1 MPGMFENLTVERL
14 TLHHVFKRAPGGE
27 RVTPI
32 YARSVFRPEGDIKRL
47 IEQRL
52 VKAVANQSKAMTVDI
67 VKTGADT
74 TFQLGRQAAF
84 ASEDEF
90 IRLSTRITDAL
101 ADAQTTQ
108 VPPEGFLFIIHG
120 ATGYPAL
127 PFIALMK
134 AEPQSGFSI
143 DESDAIS
150 LTLLDQ
156 LVLTPA
162 SKLYKVGIFVERDGD
177 LSNDMDAKGWEAVV
191 FDQRM
196 TQADR
201 QNASKYYY
209 DTFLGCALPKDSAYL
224 TKRFYELTSHYA
236 NNAISS
242 PQEQADTKTALYS
255 YLKIDVSPTIS
266 VEEFTERYLSDD
278 ADRATDFKNFMES
291 EKFSTQAFS
300 KDIGDIK
307 SKLSRRTVSFPSGIR
322 LTGSVESFSENVKI
336 EYKLARETGES
347 HDKTVI
353 EINENPTEA

>member
-1 MPGMFENLTVERL
+1 M
-14 TLHHVFKRAPGGE
+14 
-27 RVTPI
+27 TPI
-32 YARSVFRPEGDIKRL
+32 YARSVFRPDTDVKRL

-52 VKAVANQSKAMTVDI
+52 VMAVANQSKAMTVDI
-67 VKTGADT
+67 VKAGADT

-84 ASEDEF
+84 ASDDEF
-90 IRLSTRITDAL
+90 IRISTKITDAL
-101 ADAQTTQ
+101 ADAQRTK
-108 VPPEGFLFIIHG
+108 VPPEGFLFIING
-120 ATGYPAL
+120 TTGYPAL
-127 PFIALMK
+127 SFVALMK

-143 DESDAIS
+143 DESDSIS
-150 LTLLDQ
+150 LKLLDQ

-177 LSNDMDAKGWEAVV
+177 LSNEMDAEGWEAVV

-201 QNASKYYY
+201 QNASKYFY
-209 DTFLGCALPKDSAYL
+209 DSFLGCALPKDSAFL
-224 TKRFYELTSHYA
+224 TKRFYELTSHYV

-266 VEEFTERYLSDD
+266 VEEFTERYLSEDTK
-278 ADRATDFKNFMES
+278 RASDFRQFMES
-291 EKFSTQAFS
+291 ENFSTRAFS

-307 SKLSRRTVSFPSGIR
+307 SKLNKRTVAFPSGIR
-322 LTGSVESFSENVKI
+322 LTGSVESFSKNVKI
-336 EYKLARETGES
+336 EYKSARETGEN